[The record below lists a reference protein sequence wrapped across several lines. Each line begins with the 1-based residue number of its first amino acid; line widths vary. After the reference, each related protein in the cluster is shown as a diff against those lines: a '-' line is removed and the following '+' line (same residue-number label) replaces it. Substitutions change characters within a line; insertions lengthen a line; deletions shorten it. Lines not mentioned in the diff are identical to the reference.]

1 MAATQRLTR
10 ALQQRL
16 GDELSRELL
25 TWMGRMDSSRSELT
39 EFHTDFR
46 NFVVQTNRRFD
57 AIETRMSGIETR
69 MSGIDTRMDAGFTRI
84 EAKFDGKLEAL
95 EFKLGSMIDAR
106 HAELMKW
113 AFVFW
118 CGSIFAM
125 VALVL
130 ATK

>member
-10 ALQQRL
+10 ALQQQL

-39 EFHTDFR
+39 ELYHDFR
-46 NFVVQTNRRFD
+46 TFVVQTNRRFD
-57 AIETRMSGIETR
+57 AIDARFNA
-69 MSGIDTRMDAGFTRI
+69 IDRRFDAFETRMDAGFARVD
-84 EAKFDGKLEAL
+84 AKFDGKLEAL

-106 HAELMKW
+106 HADLMKW
-113 AFVFW
+113 AFMFW
-118 CGSIFAM
+118 CGSISAM

-130 ATK
+130 AMK

>member
-10 ALQQRL
+10 ALQQQL

-39 EFHTDFR
+39 ELHNDFR
-46 NFVVQTNRRFD
+46 TFVVQTNSRFD
-57 AIETRMSGIETR
+57 AIETRM
-69 MSGIDTRMDAGFTRI
+69 DAGFARAD
-84 EAKFDGKLEAL
+84 AKFDGKLEAL

-118 CGSIFAM
+118 CGSISAM

-130 ATK
+130 AMK